1 MDELIRVHSA
11 CAALGRGERRSE
23 ILHGIELSARAGECI
38 GLCGPNGAGKSTL
51 LRLMAGLI
59 APSAGR
65 VTLEGRDLREWGGR
79 LPRRIA
85 FMHQQTELPFDFSV
99 RDTVALGRYPHRG
112 VLGAPARMDG
122 AAVEEAM
129 EQAGCLALAER
140 CVRELSGGEQQRV
153 MLARALCQQT
163 DVLFLDEPTA
173 SMDMGF
179 SREVLLR
186 LQGLAQEGRMVAAA
200 LHDLRAAAAH
210 CSRIVLLSR
219 GRVVADGAPRAV
231 LTPENILLAYGVE
244 VRVFENPAGQWDYYI
259 EA

>member
-1 MDELIRVHSA
+1 MDELIGVHSA
-11 CAALGRGERRSE
+11 CAALGRGEGRNE
-23 ILHGIELSARAGECI
+23 VLHGIDITARAGECI

-59 APSAGR
+59 PPGSGR

-99 RDTVALGRYPHRG
+99 RETVALGRYPHRG
-112 VLGAPARMDG
+112 VLGAPARTDG
-122 AAVEEAM
+122 VAVEDAM
-129 EQAGCLALAER
+129 AQAGCLPLAER

-179 SREVLLR
+179 SREVLVR
-186 LQGLAQEGRMVAAA
+186 LEGLAQEGRLIAAA

-231 LTPENILLAYGVE
+231 LTPGNIRLAYGVE

-259 EA
+259 AD